1 MHTILES
8 TITYAEL
15 LADALTRAK
24 KEGWDIAVVFEKD
37 FNQETNTFDFKVRRI
52 DYSSKATKAISPE
65 VVTNVT
71 TVIKGEPA

>member
-24 KEGWDIAVVFEKD
+24 KEGWDIAVIFERTLEHND
-37 FNQETNTFDFKVRRI
+37 SPFELKVRRI
-52 DYSSKATKAISPE
+52 DYSSKATKQLSPN
-65 VVTNVT
+65 VITGVT
-71 TVIKGEPA
+71 TVNKED